1 MTAQY
6 DKEFS
11 KLTRQH
17 FDQVQKRLNN
27 MTDEEIIAC
36 KKFLMPGL
44 MQRYRTYRQNALV
57 KVSDV
62 EIQINACVKMY
73 RDDNR
78 QNSQEY
84 KDELERKVAADRAK
98 KRYEREQ
105 WAKQEAERRNNES
118 IAKESESKEMSLDE
132 AFEDTV
138 KEVLIEKIDEAIQF
152 HVTKTKSYRNI
163 RQWRQIKEAILS
175 GYASNALKSQ
185 VSRSAG
191 NARKGGRY
199 YDLWRAVHNMIRDL

>member
-73 RDDNR
+73 REDNR

-105 WAKQEAERRNNES
+105 WAKQEAERRNN
-118 IAKESESKEMSLDE
+118 IAKESKSRAKTSIDNE
-132 AFEDTV
+132 
-138 KEVLIEKIDEAIQF
+138 LIEKIDEAIQF
-152 HVTKTKSYRNI
+152 HVTKTRSYKNI

-175 GYASNALKSQ
+175 GYASNALKLQ

-199 YDLWRAVHNMIRDL
+199 YDLWRSVDNTIHQL